1 VLAKMIFFLFIMG
14 TSSLE
19 ARNLR
24 FVNSNLSRVQE
35 SKLIPAS

>member
-1 VLAKMIFFLFIMG
+1 VLAKMIKKIIMG

-19 ARNLR
+19 ARNKR